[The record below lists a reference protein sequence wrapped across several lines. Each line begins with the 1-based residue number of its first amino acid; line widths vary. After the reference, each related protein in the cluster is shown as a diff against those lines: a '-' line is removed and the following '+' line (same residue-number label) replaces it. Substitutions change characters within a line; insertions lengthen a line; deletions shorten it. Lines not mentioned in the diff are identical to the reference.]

1 MPELQEWTYHCSG
14 RGLNLILRKSGKY
27 LAFFLD
33 VVDGVSWRVL
43 GCTSLLSS
51 SKAKWWQLHDAVSK
65 GRHIQSSFIIVF
77 LWQGHWIVCL
87 MTGEKKKKHSCF
99 FLKKTKHQKK
109 IWGKIKK
116 LQLPVLWTD
125 EALPYAKEWG
135 LEKEARY
142 FWQQIFCV
150 LFIRHNFWIDSE

>member
-77 LWQGHWIVCL
+77 FV
-87 MTGEKKKKHSCF
+87 TGALNSLSDDGGKKKKSTVVF
-99 FLKKTKHQKK
+99 FKKKPNTKKK
-109 IWGKIKK
+109 SG
-116 LQLPVLWTD
+116 
-125 EALPYAKEWG
+125 
-135 LEKEARY
+135 EK
-142 FWQQIFCV
+142 
-150 LFIRHNFWIDSE
+150 

>member
-1 MPELQEWTYHCSG
+1 MDLPLLWERFEFDFKEIRKVSCFLPGCGRWSLMEGAGLYVLTFFFQGKMVATAWCGFQRKTYSVFFYNCFFVTG
-14 RGLNLILRKSGKY
+14 ALNSLS
-27 LAFFLD
+27 D
-33 VVDGVSWRVL
+33 DG
-43 GCTSLLSS
+43 G
-51 SKAKWWQLHDAVSK
+51 
-65 GRHIQSSFIIVF
+65 
-77 LWQGHWIVCL
+77 
-87 MTGEKKKKHSCF
+87 KKKKHSCF